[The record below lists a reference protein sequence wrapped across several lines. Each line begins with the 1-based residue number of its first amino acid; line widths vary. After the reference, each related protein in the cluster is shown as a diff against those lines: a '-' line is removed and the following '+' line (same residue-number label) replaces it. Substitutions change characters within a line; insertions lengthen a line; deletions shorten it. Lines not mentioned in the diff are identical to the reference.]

1 MKFYRNLCLVAVC
14 SLLVSCFK
22 EEPLNAECDILEV
35 RIADNQLQEM
45 FFNETERQIEVLS
58 GDSIIN
64 FKVRRKADLN
74 AIAPLFKITEGAT
87 IQPANG
93 STHDFSKGSVTYTV
107 TSEDKQWSRRYKV
120 SFIPTSQT
128 VKDTIHFD
136 FEHFRIE
143 PTDKKFYLWYDFD
156 ENGKET
162 DYWATGNIAFSIAAG
177 DKSADEYPSVPVSEG
192 GHHGAYVRL
201 TTRSTGALGA
211 MFGKPIAAGNIF
223 FGKFDAGQS
232 LVDPNKA
239 TQFGIPFDKKPI
251 KFTGWYKYQ
260 PGKNF
265 QNQQQKILKDRTDQA
280 AIYAV
285 LYRNTVAEGEGEGKS
300 KKIVLDG
307 NNILTSEHIVAI
319 AQMENIKTTSEW
331 TPFDIS
337 FQYHQPIDENIVEN
351 RGYNL
356 AIVFSSSRDGAKF
369 EGAIGSELCI
379 DDIRIICTSE
389 E

>member
-1 MKFYRNLCLVAVC
+1 
-14 SLLVSCFK
+14 
-22 EEPLNAECDILEV
+22 
-35 RIADNQLQEM
+35 
-45 FFNETERQIEVLS
+45 
-58 GDSIIN
+58 
-64 FKVRRKADLN
+64 
-74 AIAPLFKITEGAT
+74 
-87 IQPANG
+87 
-93 STHDFSKGSVTYTV
+93 
-107 TSEDKQWSRRYKV
+107 
-120 SFIPTSQT
+120 
-128 VKDTIHFD
+128 
-136 FEHFRIE
+136 
-143 PTDKKFYLWYDFD
+143 
-156 ENGKET
+156 
-162 DYWATGNIAFSIAAG
+162 
-177 DKSADEYPSVPVSEG
+177 
-192 GHHGAYVRL
+192 
-201 TTRSTGALGA
+201 
-211 MFGKPIAAGNIF
+211 MFGKPIAARNIF

-285 LYRNTVAEGEGEGKS
+285 LYRNTVAESEGEGKS

-337 FQYHQPIDENIVEN
+337 FQYHQSIDENIVEN
-351 RGYNL
+351 RGYSL

-379 DDIRIICTSE
+379 DDIRIICTTE

>member
-22 EEPLNAECDILEV
+22 EEPLNAECDILAV
-35 RIADNQLQEM
+35 RVADNQLQEM
-45 FFNETERQIEVLS
+45 FFNEAERQIEVLS

-64 FKVRRKADLN
+64 FKVRRKADLK

-93 STHDFSKGSVTYTV
+93 STHDFSNGSVTYTV

-136 FEHFRIE
+136 FEYFKNKSE
-143 PTDKKFYLWYDFD
+143 KEKFYIWYDFD

-162 DYWATGNIAFSIAAG
+162 DYWATGNSAFYIVASN
-177 DKSADEYPSVPVSEG
+177 KSADEYPSVAVSEG

-201 TTRSTGALGA
+201 TTCSTGFWGA
-211 MFGKPIAAGNIF
+211 IAHKPIAAGNMF
-223 FGKFDAGQS
+223 FGKFDFGKVAQN
-232 LVDPNKA
+232 PNKA

-265 QNQQQKILKDRTDQA
+265 KNQQQKILKDRTDQA

-285 LYRNTVAEGEGEGKS
+285 LYRNTVVEGDGEGKS

-351 RGYNL
+351 RGYSL

>member
-1 MKFYRNLCLVAVC
+1 M
-14 SLLVSCFK
+14 
-22 EEPLNAECDILEV
+22 
-35 RIADNQLQEM
+35 
-45 FFNETERQIEVLS
+45 
-58 GDSIIN
+58 
-64 FKVRRKADLN
+64 RRKADLK

-93 STHDFSKGSVTYTV
+93 STHDFSNGSVTYTV

-136 FEHFRIE
+136 FEHFKKDPNGE
-143 PTDKKFYLWYDFD
+143 KFYIWYDFD

-162 DYWATGNIAFSIAAG
+162 KYWETGNVAFCFIAN
-177 DKSADEYPSVPVSEG
+177 DKSADEYPSAAVSEG

-201 TTRSTGALGA
+201 TTCSTGDVGA

-319 AQMENIKTTSEW
+319 AQVKNIKTTSEW

-337 FQYHQPIDENIVEN
+337 FQYQQSIDENMVEN
-351 RGYNL
+351 RGYSL

-379 DDIRIICTSE
+379 DDIRIICTTE

>member
-35 RIADNQLQEM
+35 RVADNQLQEM
-45 FFNETERQIEVLS
+45 FFNEAERQIDVLS

-64 FKVRRKADLN
+64 FKVRRKADLK

-93 STHDFSKGSVTYTV
+93 STHDFSNGSVTYTV

-136 FEHFRIE
+136 FEHFKNKSKKE
-143 PTDKKFYLWYDFD
+143 KFYIWYDFD

-162 DYWATGNIAFSIAAG
+162 DYWATGNSAFYIVASN
-177 DKSADEYPSVPVSEG
+177 KSADEYPSVAVSEG

-201 TTRSTGALGA
+201 TTCSTGFWGA
-211 MFGKPIAAGNIF
+211 IAHKPIAAGNMF
-223 FGKFDAGQS
+223 FGKFDFGKVAQN
-232 LVDPNKA
+232 PNKA

-265 QNQQQKILKDRTDQA
+265 KNQQQKILKDRTDQA

-307 NNILTSEHIVAI
+307 SNILTSEHIVAI

-337 FQYHQPIDENIVEN
+337 FQYQQPIDENIVEN
-351 RGYNL
+351 RGYSL

-379 DDIRIICTSE
+379 DDIRIICTTE

>member
-22 EEPLNAECDILEV
+22 EEPLNAECDILAV
-35 RIADNQLQEM
+35 RVADNQLQEM
-45 FFNETERQIEVLS
+45 FFNEAERQIDVLS

-64 FKVRRKADLN
+64 FKVRRKANLK

-87 IQPANG
+87 IQPENG
-93 STHDFSKGSVTYTV
+93 STHDFSNGSVTYTV
-107 TSEDKQWSRRYKV
+107 TSEDKLWSRRYKV

-136 FEHFRIE
+136 FEHF
-143 PTDKKFYLWYDFD
+143 KKDPNGEMFYIWYDFD

-162 DYWATGNIAFSIAAG
+162 KYWETGNVAFCFIAG
-177 DKSADEYPSVPVSEG
+177 DKSADEYPSAAVSEG

-201 TTRSTGALGA
+201 TTCSTGPWVANL
-211 MFGKPIAAGNIF
+211 GKPIAAGNIF

-280 AIYAV
+280 AMYAV
-285 LYRNTVAEGEGEGKS
+285 LYRNTVAEGEGKGKS

-319 AQMENIKTTSEW
+319 AQVENIKTTSEW

-337 FQYHQPIDENIVEN
+337 FQYQQPIDENIVEN
-351 RGYNL
+351 RGYSL

>member
-22 EEPLNAECDILEV
+22 EEPLNAECDILAV
-35 RIADNQLQEM
+35 RVADNQLQEM
-45 FFNETERQIEVLS
+45 FFNEAERQIDVLS

-64 FKVRRKADLN
+64 FKVRRKANLK

-87 IQPANG
+87 IQPENG
-93 STHDFSKGSVTYTV
+93 STHDFSNGSVTYTV
-107 TSEDKQWSRRYKV
+107 TSEDKLWSRRYKV

-136 FEHFRIE
+136 FEHF
-143 PTDKKFYLWYDFD
+143 KKDPNGEMFYIWYDFD

-162 DYWATGNIAFSIAAG
+162 KYWETGNVAFCFIAG
-177 DKSADEYPSVPVSEG
+177 DKSADEYPSAAVSEG

-201 TTRSTGALGA
+201 TTCSTGPWVANL
-211 MFGKPIAAGNIF
+211 GKPIAAGNIF

-280 AIYAV
+280 AMYAV
-285 LYRNTVAEGEGEGKS
+285 LYRNTVAEGEGKGKS

-319 AQMENIKTTSEW
+319 AQVENIKTTSEW

-337 FQYHQPIDENIVEN
+337 FQYRQSIDENIVEN
-351 RGYNL
+351 RGYSL

-379 DDIRIICTSE
+379 DDIRIICTTE

>member
-22 EEPLNAECDILEV
+22 EEPLNAECDILAV
-35 RIADNQLQEM
+35 RVADNQLQEM
-45 FFNETERQIEVLS
+45 FFNEAERQIDVLS

-64 FKVRRKADLN
+64 FKVRRKADLK

-107 TSEDKQWSRRYKV
+107 TSEDKLWSRRYKV

-136 FEHFRIE
+136 FEYFKNKSE
-143 PTDKKFYLWYDFD
+143 KEKFYIWYDFD

-162 DYWATGNIAFSIAAG
+162 DYWATGNSAFYIVASN
-177 DKSADEYPSVPVSEG
+177 KSADEYPSVAVSEG

-201 TTRSTGALGA
+201 TTCSTGFWGA
-211 MFGKPIAAGNIF
+211 IAHKPIAAGNMF
-223 FGKFDAGQS
+223 FGKFDFGKVAQN
-232 LVDPNKA
+232 PNKA

-351 RGYNL
+351 RGYSL

>member
-35 RIADNQLQEM
+35 RVADNQLQEM
-45 FFNETERQIEVLS
+45 FFNEAERQIDVLS

-64 FKVRRKADLN
+64 FKVRRKADLK
-74 AIAPLFKITEGAT
+74 AIAPQFKITEGAT

-120 SFIPTSQT
+120 SFVPTSQT

-136 FEHFRIE
+136 FEYFKNKSE
-143 PTDKKFYLWYDFD
+143 KEKFYIWYDFD

-162 DYWATGNIAFSIAAG
+162 DYWATGNSAFYIVASN
-177 DKSADEYPSVPVSEG
+177 KSADEYPSVAVSEG

-201 TTRSTGALGA
+201 TTCSTGFWGA
-211 MFGKPIAAGNIF
+211 IAHKPIAAGNMF
-223 FGKFDAGQS
+223 FGKFDFGKVAQN
-232 LVDPNKA
+232 PNKA

-265 QNQQQKILKDRTDQA
+265 KNQQQKILKDRTDQA

-307 NNILTSEHIVAI
+307 SNILTSEHIVAI

-351 RGYNL
+351 RGYSL

-379 DDIRIICTSE
+379 DDIRIICTTE

>member
-35 RIADNQLQEM
+35 RVADNQLQEM
-45 FFNETERQIEVLS
+45 FFNEAERQIDVLS

-64 FKVRRKADLN
+64 FKVRRKADLK
-74 AIAPLFKITEGAT
+74 AIAPQFKITEGAT

-120 SFIPTSQT
+120 SFVPTSQT

-136 FEHFRIE
+136 FEYFKNKSE
-143 PTDKKFYLWYDFD
+143 KEKFYIWYDFD

-162 DYWATGNIAFSIAAG
+162 DYWATGNSAFYIVASN
-177 DKSADEYPSVPVSEG
+177 KSADEYPSVAVSEG

-201 TTRSTGALGA
+201 TTCSTGFWGA
-211 MFGKPIAAGNIF
+211 IAHKPIAAGNMF
-223 FGKFDAGQS
+223 FGKFDFGKVAQN
-232 LVDPNKA
+232 PNKA

-265 QNQQQKILKDRTDQA
+265 KNQQQKILKDRTDQA

-307 NNILTSEHIVAI
+307 SNILTSEHIVAI

-351 RGYNL
+351 RGYSL